1 MDTQVEC
8 HAQPPS
14 TPTITISPSLN
25 ETSGDG
31 SLFHKSSKTKHSR
44 PQSFPYN
51 DPRYI
56 GLTVLAYSGLHTGS
70 GQNHVALG
78 HFLTDVPPT
87 SINIEYSP
95 DKPHDSVTLYS
106 FEETPHGQTQK
117 HAPRDEKNLHTSHAR
132 RVQHFQDATLF
143 YHYRLSSP
151 ESYQSCMVFLQGYM
165 TADWLNSVGA
175 KYRVDPE
182 YFCRHLDFRAPSENS
197 NNFSIPALPSSSWHL
212 IQLPILTIGVKDSAK
227 GSMDFD
233 AIEKLRR
240 KGRDALADHHHR
252 ITRLSSSG
260 MTIGD
265 SMVRD
270 YLMFDNTHFA
280 IEQRISILFVWIDS
294 GKEFPG
300 DCTAPWAPGAGTRLL
315 PVIRHMHMVALKSHL
330 FADSLNNDRM
340 GDPRQSQ
347 SASHLHVHYGRSLRP
362 SLMATDAFYA
372 LHEIFSFAASSEM
385 HFLNLIDVKLDQYT
399 ESTENEFG
407 SLPSLKYTKEIL
419 YRHIQKIQQ
428 TLDSIRNAK
437 HPKWPKAGTKGRD
450 KTKIAADAIEQDFIH
465 LLGRAEM
472 MHKRCN
478 EAIVVLMSSVS
489 ISESKKAISQATRVT
504 RLTFLAFLFVPLSF
518 TTSFLE

>member
-1 MDTQVEC
+1 
-8 HAQPPS
+8 
-14 TPTITISPSLN
+14 
-25 ETSGDG
+25 
-31 SLFHKSSKTKHSR
+31 
-44 PQSFPYN
+44 
-51 DPRYI
+51 
-56 GLTVLAYSGLHTGS
+56 
-70 GQNHVALG
+70 
-78 HFLTDVPPT
+78 
-87 SINIEYSP
+87 
-95 DKPHDSVTLYS
+95 
-106 FEETPHGQTQK
+106 
-117 HAPRDEKNLHTSHAR
+117 
-132 RVQHFQDATLF
+132 
-143 YHYRLSSP
+143 
-151 ESYQSCMVFLQGYM
+151 MVFLRGYM
-165 TADWLNSVGA
+165 TADWLNSIGA

-182 YFCRHLDFRAPSENS
+182 YFCRHLDFRPPCENS

-227 GSMDFD
+227 GSIDFD
-233 AIEKLRR
+233 AIETLRK
-240 KGRDALADHHHR
+240 KGREAFSDHHHR

-270 YLMFDNTHFA
+270 YLLFDNTHFA
-280 IEQRISILFVWIDS
+280 IEQRISICMQQTGPTFQCNFPIPLCLKPRDEILMIIILVVFVWIDS
-294 GKEFPG
+294 GKEFPK
-300 DCTAPWAPGAGTRLL
+300 DSTMPWAPGAETRLL
-315 PVIRHMHMVALKSHL
+315 PVIRHMPMVALKSHL
-330 FADSLNNDRM
+330 FADFSNDDRP

-347 SASHLHVHYGRSLRP
+347 SASLLHVDYGRSLRP

-372 LHEIFSFAASSEM
+372 LNEIFSFAASSEM
-385 HFLNLIDVKLDQYT
+385 HFLNLIDTKLDQYT

-419 YRHIQKIQQ
+419 YRHIQKTQQ

-437 HPKWPKAGTKGRD
+437 HHKWPKAGTKGRG

-489 ISESKKAISQATRVT
+489 ISESKKAIGQASRVA

-518 TTSFLE
+518 TTSFFGMNVTELANNRLSIFWWAVVSIPLSILTILLFYWDVTWLFKTGRKRLKQSRD